1 QFVQRFKME
10 SGLAPRYDDLN
21 TFGEGLER
29 LVEFSREHPIDMA
42 QFITAHFLH
51 NEISTL
57 LTLPASYP
65 LVENINTYINLLP
78 YWESKGGKLWSQCCS
93 LEANIDQLSYWGEWD
108 GKLVSQS
115 NVPVLVNLI
124 LISIGLG
131 VSWKLGRFVGLYPLF
146 IHMLYSLSSA
156 VWGISGWRF
165 ILPVDWI
172 GIYYFCVGL
181 VYLLLLAFTF
191 FTGKEHRYAKQE
203 EQPEQYI
210 KFLRNRGWILAIIVL
225 GIGLLVPVV
234 ELVIPQRYTQLTK
247 REAVVILEEKLTMWQ
262 KEYDIDSTAILEDTT
277 IEAYVGR
284 GLYPRF
290 YQAGEGEPGTSYRWP
305 AHTERD
311 YSRLGF
317 YLAGP
322 ANWSVVLPLD
332 DTPQF
337 FPNAQDVL
345 VFGCRVENYLIA
357 QVIVLLN
364 TPGMIYESSIP
375 CSSFEK

>member
-1 QFVQRFKME
+1 M
-10 SGLAPRYDDLN
+10 G
-21 TFGEGLER
+21 
-29 LVEFSREHPIDMA
+29 
-42 QFITAHFLH
+42 
-51 NEISTL
+51 
-57 LTLPASYP
+57 
-65 LVENINTYINLLP
+65 
-78 YWESKGGKLWSQCCS
+78 
-93 LEANIDQLSYWGEWD
+93 
-108 GKLVSQS
+108 
-115 NVPVLVNLI
+115 
-124 LISIGLG
+124 
-131 VSWKLGRFVGLYPLF
+131 
-146 IHMLYSLSSA
+146 
-156 VWGISGWRF
+156 
-165 ILPVDWI
+165 
-172 GIYYFCVGL
+172 
-181 VYLLLLAFTF
+181 
-191 FTGKEHRYAKQE
+191 
-203 EQPEQYI
+203 
-210 KFLRNRGWILAIIVL
+210 
-225 GIGLLVPVV
+225 
-234 ELVIPQRYTQLTK
+234 
-247 REAVVILEEKLTMWQ
+247 Q
-262 KEYDIDSTAILEDTT
+262 KEYDVDSTAILEDTT

-364 TPGMIYESSIP
+364 TPGMIYESTIP